1 MVRTTLIAGLRG
13 TQKEEW
19 RNGGEG
25 VGREGFQEWKRLE
38 ARPSGIILAPPVRTT
53 LPNNLSRDSRRRCYK
68 SHSTVTILV
77 RSGRY
82 NVAGQCLLFRPQCR
96 MSRHIRRTS
105 MATRGDCSSSCWSR
119 NRSRLTE
126 TSFLMNVRTTTL
138 LEYIGWYLPIN
149 SVVQNATRI
158 KYVNVKMWLWS
169 TRPGND
175 DKRSRRFF
183 TRGKYSISCMPHITV
198 IEINGSLKINSN
210 HITMD
215 TIITI
220 SIVNQNLKKLNTS
233 RKLSLLICLIAINSS
248 I

>member
-25 VGREGFQEWKRLE
+25 IDREGFREWKRLE

-77 RSGRY
+77 RSDRY

-96 MSRHIRRTS
+96 MSRHIRPTS
-105 MATRGDCSSSCWSR
+105 MATRGIAHPAVGVGR

-126 TSFLMNVRTTTL
+126 TSFLMNVRTTTS
-138 LEYIGWYLPIN
+138 LEYIGLYLPIN

-175 DKRSRRFF
+175 DTRSRSFF
-183 TRGKYSISCMPHITV
+183 TRDKYSISCMPH
-198 IEINGSLKINSN
+198 NC
-210 HITMD
+210 HWD
-215 TIITI
+215 
-220 SIVNQNLKKLNTS
+220 
-233 RKLSLLICLIAINSS
+233 
-248 I
+248 